1 MIDVLARLEMVLV
14 DREQQGTGVQNAM
27 QLHPVSRTRSNF
39 PHRSTILYSSYQS
52 RGGRERRTL
61 IRVVLGLAARR
72 VARMQ
77 ILPPIWRPLPGLRLD
92 LRRLNAAEWKAVAR
106 HAVGGVK
113 LGANRRSKLMNGAKC
128 AEKEFLNCV
137 YQTFRTNVK
146 LNSIHH
152 LSSWIVSI

>member
-1 MIDVLARLEMVLV
+1 MEREVGLRPGGDGAEAVTGMDDVLARLEMVLV

-77 ILPPIWRPLPGLRLD
+77 ILPPIWRPLPGVRLD

-113 LGANRRSKLMNGAKC
+113 MAAKSAIQIDERCRNAQKNLKLRSG
-128 AEKEFLNCV
+128 
-137 YQTFRTNVK
+137 
-146 LNSIHH
+146 
-152 LSSWIVSI
+152 W